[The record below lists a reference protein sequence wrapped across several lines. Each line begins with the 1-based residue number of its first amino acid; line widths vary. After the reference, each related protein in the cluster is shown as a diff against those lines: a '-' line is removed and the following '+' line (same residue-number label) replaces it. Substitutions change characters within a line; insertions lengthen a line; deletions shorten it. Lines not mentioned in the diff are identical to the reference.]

1 MNKYVNNKLQ
11 FPTRG
16 TLRHNKNDIFLYNIH
31 LFLVHNALTHIK
43 SSSKEFKKGVL
54 IVLRIVMLFGL
65 LVGSKT
71 LDKLGFVVK

>member
-16 TLRHNKNDIFLYNIH
+16 TFRHNKNDILLYNIS
-31 LFLVHNALTHIK
+31 LVHNALTHIK